1 MQEHSDE
8 AAHEPHRG
16 EAAEGVSPSVIPR
29 NEMTRNPLA
38 LYHLR
43 GDPSHTSARA
53 VWRALVVRDDEV
65 ARDDGEETY
74 SEAIASPRP
83 PPRARAASDA
93 ARAKEIFSEKNMQIA
108 RKIACNSRR
117 DMV

>member
-1 MQEHSDE
+1 
-8 AAHEPHRG
+8 
-16 EAAEGVSPSVIPR
+16 
-29 NEMTRNPLA
+29 MTRNPLA

-74 SEAIASPRP
+74 SEAIASPCP
-83 PPRARAASDA
+83 PSRARAGKGA
-93 ARAKEIFSEKNMQIA
+93 AQAKEIFSEKICKLQEKSLAIHGGIWYSKQA
-108 RKIACNSRR
+108 TSEA
-117 DMV
+117 